1 MTALSVFRTNDAEMR
16 YRAIYDKR
24 VQDWPVQC
32 DELDLP
38 TRFGMSH
45 VIASGP
51 VDARPLFLFAAI
63 MVGATQWRASVAELS
78 RYFRVFAVDSMGEPN
93 KSKPTCGIRT
103 RQRYADWFIDLL
115 DALKIERASIVGNSY
130 GGFLALSQAS
140 LTPERIDR
148 IVLLSP
154 AETLA
159 PIGWRFYA
167 HILPLGFLGLLPRF
181 RAGAFAAM
189 MRWMENGT
197 PRDPRDENLED
208 LMKISALEGRP
219 AGIVWPRVFSR
230 TELAAIRAPTL
241 LLIGDKEVIY
251 QPEATLRRALAR
263 MPGLEGAIVPGANHL
278 TAMSQP
284 DAVNAR
290 IIEFLQRK
298 GQ

>member
-1 MTALSVFRTNDAEMR
+1 MKTLSVFKTNDAEMR

-32 DELDLP
+32 DELDVP
-38 TRFGMSH
+38 TRFGMTH
-45 VIASGP
+45 VIASGS
-51 VDARPLFLFAAI
+51 VDAPPLFLLAA
-63 MVGATQWRASVAELS
+63 MMFGATQWRASVAELS
-78 RYFRVFAVDSMGEPN
+78 RHFRVYAVDVIGEPN
-93 KSKPTCGIRT
+93 KSKPTCGLGT
-103 RQRYADWFIDLL
+103 RQGYADWFTDLL

-140 LTPERIDR
+140 LTPQRIDR

-167 HILPLGFLGLLPRF
+167 HILRIAFLGLLPNLRS
-181 RAGAFAAM
+181 RVATAM
-189 MRWMENGT
+189 GTWMANGT
-197 PRDPRDENLED
+197 SLDPRDENLRE
-208 LMKISALEGRP
+208 LFKISVLEGRH
-219 AGIVWPRVFSR
+219 AGVVWPRVFSR

-251 QPEATLRRALAR
+251 QPESTLRRALAR
-263 MPGLEGAIVPGANHL
+263 MPGLEGAIVPDANHL
-278 TAMSQP
+278 PAMTQP

-290 IIEFLQRK
+290 IIEFMQRK
-298 GQ
+298 IQ